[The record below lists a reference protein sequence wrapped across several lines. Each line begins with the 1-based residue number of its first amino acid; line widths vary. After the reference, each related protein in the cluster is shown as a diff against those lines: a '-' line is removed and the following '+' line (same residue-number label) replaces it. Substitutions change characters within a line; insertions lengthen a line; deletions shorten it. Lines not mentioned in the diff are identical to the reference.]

1 MSKRADGPQILTAN
15 RLIDGRVVYWQG
27 ARWAEALAEAEIFDD
42 TDAAEAAL
50 KGAQKWV
57 AERVVVGTYLF
68 IVRLDDGV
76 AVPVKARELIR
87 AAGPSVR
94 RDLGKQAEGL
104 FSPPPVHSQIH
115 HATTTPGAA
124 RDPFDVSI

>member
-1 MSKRADGPQILTAN
+1 MTKGLQIFTAN

-27 ARWAEALAEAEIFDD
+27 ARWAESLAEAEIFDD
-42 TDAAEAAL
+42 SEAAEGAL
-50 KGAQKWV
+50 KAAQKWV

-68 IVRLDDGV
+68 GVRLEEGV
-76 AVPVKARELIR
+76 AVPLKARELIR

-104 FSPPPVHSQIH
+104 YRPPPVHSQIR
-115 HATTTPGAA
+115 HAQTTPGPA

>member
-1 MSKRADGPQILTAN
+1 MSKRATDPQILTAN

-27 ARWAEALAEAEIFDD
+27 AGWAESLAEAEIFDD
-42 TDAAEAAL
+42 PEAADAAL
-50 KGAQKWV
+50 KGAQQWV

-68 IVRLDDGV
+68 AVRLDEGV

-104 FSPPPVHSQIH
+104 FSPPPVHAQVR
-115 HATTTPGAA
+115 HARTTPGPA